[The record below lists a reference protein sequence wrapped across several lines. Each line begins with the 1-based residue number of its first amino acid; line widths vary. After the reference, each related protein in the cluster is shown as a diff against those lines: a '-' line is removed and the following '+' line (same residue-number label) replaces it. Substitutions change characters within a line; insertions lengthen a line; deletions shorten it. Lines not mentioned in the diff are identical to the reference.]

1 MNLSKNKFTSKAG
14 EFIGQ
19 ALLERKDN
27 CELYKLQFKKI
38 NLEHVGLARVLE
50 AANASSKLA
59 KLDIGI
65 ITDNGLRVLAEKL
78 ADNKYLE
85 ELCFE
90 ETSDHQQYWSEE
102 GRALFTSMLK
112 QHTVIKKIKVT
123 PFKREDGSG
132 EEEAENFKKEIDFFT
147 NNKT

>member
-1 MNLSKNKFTSKAG
+1 MSKNKFTSKAG

-19 ALLERKDN
+19 ALLERKD
-27 CELYKLQFKKI
+27 CDLYKLTFKKI

-65 ITDNGLRVLAEKL
+65 ITDSGLRVLAEKL
-78 ADNKYLE
+78 VDNKFLE

-90 ETSDHQQYWSEE
+90 ETSDHQ
-102 GRALFTSMLK
+102 
-112 QHTVIKKIKVT
+112 
-123 PFKREDGSG
+123 
-132 EEEAENFKKEIDFFT
+132 
-147 NNKT
+147 